1 MNILLIIYNTDLEK
15 DRVFKDRINSI
26 GETFY
31 CFDNMVFVETESSTK
46 DVYERISNNGYD
58 KYLMLVLH
66 VTNEMLGFWGRMKTE
81 LWDWLA
87 DREEKTSDG
96 MIETYKN
103 ELIKTTTKIKML
115 SEENIKLK
123 EELEDNKCVISNL
136 YQQLNELE
144 KKLN

>member
-1 MNILLIIYNTDLEK
+1 MNILLIIYNEDLDQ

-46 DVYERISNNGYD
+46 EVYEKISNNGYD

-87 DREEKTSDG
+87 DREQESSNG
-96 MIETYKN
+96 MLESYKK
-103 ELIKTTTKIKML
+103 ELIMATANIKIL
-115 SEENIKLK
+115 TEENIKLK
-123 EELEDNKCVISNL
+123 NEVEENKRIINNL